1 MNTQQKSQFEQI
13 VDAFVADGRLAYADG
28 EGLKKA
34 HEDDKAVVPAKII
47 RKYALWLSG
56 PSTAPYLSCALFN
69 SPEEAMAH
77 VGRMPDYCRQDGDEA
92 GAREWES
99 MTGKVVVVDIPLEG

>member
-1 MNTQQKSQFEQI
+1 MNTQQKSSFELA

-28 EGLKKA
+28 EGLKLA
-34 HEDDKAVVPAKII
+34 HEADKALAPANTI

-56 PSTAPYLSCALFN
+56 PCTSPYLSCTLFN
-69 SPEEAMAH
+69 SPEDAMAH
-77 VGRMPDYCRQDGDEA
+77 VRRMPGYCRKDGDEA